1 MVKKEKKIER
11 RVQLVERTNGK
22 ITKNQ
27 SIEINDFIESI
38 LLVKKK
44 ELNNIITHYDL
55 KDNWY
60 NRIFKKKTLEI
71 VNMTKSLR
79 ETFNLIS
86 LRINH
91 MIEHDNI
98 HTTKKRNIK

>member
-27 SIEINDFIESI
+27 SLDVEEFIEKI
-38 LLVKKK
+38 LIVKKK
-44 ELNNIITHYDL
+44 ELDNIISHHDL
-55 KDNWY
+55 KDNWF
-60 NRIFKKKTLEI
+60 NRMFNKKTLEI
-71 VNMTKSLR
+71 VNLSKSLR

-91 MIEHDNI
+91 MIEHDNT